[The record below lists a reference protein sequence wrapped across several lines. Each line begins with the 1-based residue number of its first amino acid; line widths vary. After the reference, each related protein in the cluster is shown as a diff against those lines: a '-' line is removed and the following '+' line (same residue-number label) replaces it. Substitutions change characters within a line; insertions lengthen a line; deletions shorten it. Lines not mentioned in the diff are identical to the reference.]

1 MKISS
6 KLPNNGYLWNCNN
19 KNIYQF
25 HENYKCVVNYQKLH
39 AILSSISLNLE
50 IDLITDQSTRSVHH
64 LKEQRA

>member
-19 KNIYQF
+19 KNIFQF
-25 HENYKCVVNYQKLH
+25 HENYSIGSEAEV
-39 AILSSISLNLE
+39 ILSSISLNLE